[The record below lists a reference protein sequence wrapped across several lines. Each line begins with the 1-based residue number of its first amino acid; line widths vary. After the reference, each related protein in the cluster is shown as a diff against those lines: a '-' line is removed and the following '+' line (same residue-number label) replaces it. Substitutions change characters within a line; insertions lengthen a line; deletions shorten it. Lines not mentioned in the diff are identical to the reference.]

1 VRVAVLAEP
10 VDLVVARA
18 VVARAGRVLLLRR
31 AGWDSY
37 PSAWELPGGKV
48 DRGEPVEAAV
58 ARELFEETG
67 LVAVGDADPC
77 FQCIVTSPSG
87 RRVAERFFA
96 LPAAGEPRLSHEHDD
111 YVWHDLAAPLPTP
124 LTPATAR
131 QLRALAA

>member
-1 VRVAVLAEP
+1 VTALAEP

-31 AGWDSY
+31 AGWDSH

-48 DRGEPVEAAV
+48 DAGEPVEAAA

-67 LVAVGDADPC
+67 LVADGDASAC
-77 FQCIVTSPSG
+77 FACVVTSPSG

-96 LPAAGEPRLSHEHDD
+96 VAAAGEPRLSHEHDD
-111 YVWHDLAAPLPTP
+111 YLWHDLAAPAPRP

-131 QLRALAA
+131 QLRALGD

>member
-1 VRVAVLAEP
+1 VTALAEP

-18 VVARAGRVLLLRR
+18 VVARGRRVLLLRR
-31 AGWDSY
+31 AAWDTY

-48 DRGEPVEAAV
+48 DAGEPVEAAV

-67 LVAVGDADPC
+67 LVAQSDPAAG
-77 FQCIVTSPSG
+77 FQCVVTSPSG

-96 LPAAGEPRLSHEHDD
+96 VRAAGEPRLSAEHDD
-111 YVWHDLAAPLPTP
+111 YLWHDLAAPAPTP

-131 QLRALAA
+131 QLRALGG